1 MMPSPL
7 LYNIVSIASEVSY
20 AALFSSIPWPFLI
33 RLAVPL
39 ASLIW
44 SFTHSFIYSPT
55 SDRSLTLSSRAHATR
70 ARTPHSL
77 IQLHRCAAAA
87 AILGPHT
94 HFELPYHLF
103 FFFFFFFLLFL
114 FWQSFPLYCPYYRYI
129 VFLKKA
135 QAGLSWSI
143 TGYDSTRLPPSTALD
158 SLLPST
164 TPPIRLLFIQSNRT
178 SVAPP
183 QETSLSLTTTLF
195 FSLLLLS
202 FALISWTSP
211 HSFAPPAY
219 TDTRA
224 TQTHAH
230 PTSRGS
236 NYLFWP
242 ERRKKKRK
250 SHIEP
255 AGQLAL
261 V

>member
-103 FFFFFFFLLFL
+103 FFFFFSCFLFFGSPSLYIAHIIGTSFSSKRHKLVLVGPLLVTIPPVYPLRRPSTHCFPRPPHPSDFFL
-114 FWQSFPLYCPYYRYI
+114 SSRI
-129 VFLKKA
+129 
-135 QAGLSWSI
+135 
-143 TGYDSTRLPPSTALD
+143 
-158 SLLPST
+158 
-164 TPPIRLLFIQSNRT
+164 
-178 SVAPP
+178 
-183 QETSLSLTTTLF
+183 EH
-195 FSLLLLS
+195 LLLLPRKLHS
-202 FALISWTSP
+202 RLRRLCSSLFYSSRSP
-211 HSFAPPAY
+211 S
-219 TDTRA
+219 
-224 TQTHAH
+224 
-230 PTSRGS
+230 
-236 NYLFWP
+236 
-242 ERRKKKRK
+242 
-250 SHIEP
+250 
-255 AGQLAL
+255 
-261 V
+261 